1 MKRLLS
7 LLLGILVPL
16 FALADVAP
24 IDSGGSD
31 ALLAGGFTLAVILLI
46 IVGIIIHL
54 AICLVPF
61 FMARHRGRSGL
72 LWLLVSFFLGWWW
85 TIIILLIIGDSTE
98 KQMRDLGLDKSS
110 N

>member
-7 LLLGILVPL
+7 LFLGMLIPL

-24 IDSGGSD
+24 VDSD
-31 ALLAGGFTLAVILLI
+31 ALLAGGLTIGIIALI
-46 IVGIIIHL
+46 IVGIIIHI

-61 FMARHRGRSGL
+61 FMARKRGRSGL
-72 LWLLVSFFLGWWW
+72 LWMLVSFFIGWWW

-98 KQMRDLGLDKSS
+98 KKLKDMGMYQQS
-110 N
+110 

>member
-7 LLLGILVPL
+7 LFLGMLIPL

-24 IDSGGSD
+24 IDSDS
-31 ALLAGGFTLAVILLI
+31 LLTHGFTLAVILLI
-46 IVGIIIHL
+46 IVGIIIHI

-61 FMARHRGRSGL
+61 FMARKRGRSGL
-72 LWLLVSFFLGWWW
+72 LWMLVSFFIGWWW

-98 KQMRDLGLDKSS
+98 KKLKDMGMYQQS
-110 N
+110 

>member
-7 LLLGILVPL
+7 LLLGVLVPL

-24 IDSGGSD
+24 IDSDS
-31 ALLAGGFTLAVILLI
+31 LLPHGFTLAVILLI

-54 AICLVPF
+54 AICLVRF

>member
-7 LLLGILVPL
+7 LFLGMLIPL

-24 IDSGGSD
+24 VDSDSSR
-31 ALLAGGFTLAVILLI
+31 ALLAGGLTIGIIALI
-46 IVGIIIHL
+46 IVGIIIHI

-61 FMARHRGRSGL
+61 FMARKRGRSGL
-72 LWLLVSFFLGWWW
+72 LWMLVSFFIGWWW

-98 KQMRDLGLDKSS
+98 KKLKDMGMYQQS
-110 N
+110 